1 MRSLLLFFVFLAES
15 RRWSYVADVISLKC
29 SKCGAELMPDG
40 KFCRRCGEPATN
52 SLAQPDSSELPTE
65 MLDQKANLATSRLQP
80 RTTSPET
87 PMQKVMAGFNGEKD
101 LPAQTKRRR
110 TILIGS
116 AILVLLVCGI
126 IASVA
131 YVQLTR
137 PSRITDDATL
147 FYPGSRTIVDMGSD
161 DGRAIQLQ
169 TNDPLD
175 KVIAWY
181 EKSIKPTKT
190 MQLTSTNVVLKNQ
203 NVTVTLASEAGK
215 TNILIKKLK

>member
-1 MRSLLLFFVFLAES
+1 
-15 RRWSYVADVISLKC
+15 
-29 SKCGAELMPDG
+29 MPDG

-52 SLAQPDSSELPTE
+52 SLAPPDSSELPTE

-87 PMQKVMAGFNGEKD
+87 PKVVADFNGEKD
-101 LPAQTKRRR
+101 LPPQNKRRR
-110 TILIGS
+110 MILIGS

-131 YVQLTR
+131 YVQLTS
-137 PSRITDDATL
+137 PGRISDDAML
-147 FYPGSRTIVDMGSD
+147 FYPGSRTIVDMGSN

-175 KVIAWY
+175 KVTAWY

-190 MQLTSTNVVLKNQ
+190 MQLTTTNVVLKNQ
-203 NVTVTLASEAGK
+203 SVTVTLASEAGK

>member
-1 MRSLLLFFVFLAES
+1 
-15 RRWSYVADVISLKC
+15 
-29 SKCGAELMPDG
+29 MPDG

-52 SLAQPDSSELPTE
+52 SLAPPDSSERPTE
-65 MLDQKANLATSRLQP
+65 MLDQKANLSTSRLKP

-87 PMQKVMAGFNGEKD
+87 PKVMADFNGEKD

-116 AILVLLVCGI
+116 AILVLLICGL

-131 YVQLTR
+131 YVQLTS
-137 PSRITDDATL
+137 PDRIRDDATL
-147 FYPGSRTIVDMGSD
+147 FDPGSRTIVDMGSE

-203 NVTVTLASEAGK
+203 DVTVTLASEAGK